1 MILLS
6 NWFKIPIMKSE
17 LVIYKKATDELGN
30 TIEIKIWQVRPS
42 THKPHGYKYSLV
54 CIVNDIRVIG
64 YDNAERKGDHR
75 HYGQIE
81 KGYDFKDIDNLLEDF
96 YKDIEKYREGN
107 YEN

>member
-1 MILLS
+1 M
-6 NWFKIPIMKSE
+6 PIMKSE
-17 LVIYKKATDELGN
+17 LVIYKKVTDELGN

-42 THKPHGYKYSLV
+42 ADKPHGYKYSLV
-54 CIVNDIRVIG
+54 YIVNDTRVIG